1 MTISLGPIGKVL
13 TDIPPN
19 PRADGY
25 GANPRCLRRDVNKYS
40 SAQTYDNYTYALIT
54 KSGGDINK
62 FQQDMLGIPEQNDW
76 GVHMAG
82 HYTIGGDPGGVSSRF
97 LFLFL
102 VLFLAYA
109 SLVLFLPC
117 SLTIMLQ
124 VAHMRRVLT
133 CFRISFPPQEILS
146 SGSIT
151 EWWTESGG
159 SGRCKTLKTG

>member
-54 KSGGDINK
+54 KSGGDISK

-82 HYTIGGDPGGVSSRF
+82 HYTIGGDPGGVSSHFSSNLLPSR
-97 LFLFL
+97 
-102 VLFLAYA
+102 
-109 SLVLFLPC
+109 SLL
-117 SLTIMLQ
+117 
-124 VAHMRRVLT
+124 
-133 CFRISFPPQEILS
+133 LS
-146 SGSIT
+146 D
-151 EWWTESGG
+151 
-159 SGRCKTLKTG
+159 